1 MCPIFKTWVALTAFL
16 IVSVAVLIGTVLAGA
31 QTPEISYIELPTN
44 APKMVYIHFYTDPGH
59 TYYLQY
65 NNAMACTN
73 CGKNVM
79 ATNWSNM
86 FTGFN
91 YPFSEH
97 YVIVDSRTNKSRFYR
112 LRMTTP

>member
-1 MCPIFKTWVALTAFL
+1 MSAILQRWMVPTVFL
-16 IVSVAVLIGTVLAGA
+16 LASAAVLIGTALASA
-31 QTPEISYIELPTN
+31 QAPGIGYIELPTN

-65 NNAMACTN
+65 NNSGLCTN
-73 CGKNVM
+73 CGKNII

-97 YVIVDSRTNKSRFYR
+97 YII
-112 LRMTTP
+112 

>member
-1 MCPIFKTWVALTAFL
+1 MCAISKRRMALTAFRL
-16 IVSVAVLIGTVLAGA
+16 VSVTVLMGTVLAKA

-65 NNAMACTN
+65 NNSLGCTN
-73 CGKNVM
+73 CGKNIM

-97 YVIVDSRTNKSRFYR
+97 YVITDTRTNKSRFYR